1 MPHSTIGCKKIY
13 VQQKFIKDYFLYR
26 LSRPLETGN
35 VLYFHLHKNLGQNL
49 II

>member
-1 MPHSTIGCKKIY
+1 M
-13 VQQKFIKDYFLYR
+13 QKDLCTTEVYKVYFLYR